1 MMDGNDARRLQEGSS
16 SAASG
21 RSGINPTFIAIVA
34 IVAIIVVFI
43 LQNRERTTID
53 FLVFEV
59 RSRVWTAIALAIG
72 LGVILD
78 RLVSVWWRRR
88 KRAKSSAG

>member
-1 MMDGNDARRLQEGSS
+1 MAMMDGDDARRIQDSTA

-21 RSGINPTFIAIVA
+21 RNGISPAFIGMLIVA
-34 IVAIIVVFI
+34 AVTIVFI

-59 RSRVWTAIALAIG
+59 RSRVWIALAVAIG

-78 RLVSVWWRRR
+78 RLITVWWRRR
-88 KRAKSSAG
+88 KRNQA